1 MRRGA
6 AEAGDAP
13 ARGRSVADENGA
25 RMNAVNPNAVWMS
38 VVRTNAVWAS
48 ACQVTVVWWSGVLS
62 SGGLTTAGRLIGVRR
77 IVACLKRGRCAVR
90 SNRQPKCHC
99 HRVDVAG
106 WSMTMP
112 EVTAGAGFVPS
123 GGSVR
128 SLCASR

>member
-1 MRRGA
+1 MRCGA
-6 AEAGDAP
+6 AEAAGAP

-25 RMNAVNPNAVWMS
+25 RMNAVSPNAVWMS

-62 SGGLTTAGRLIGVRR
+62 SGGLTTAGRLIGVRL
-77 IVACLKRGRCAVR
+77 IVACLKRGRCAQSR
-90 SNRQPKCHC
+90 NRQPGR
-99 HRVDVAG
+99 HRAGVAG

-128 SLCASR
+128 SLCASQ